1 MGVLPIETVPQVP
14 TVGSRID
21 SVSLKDC
28 MIIIQY
34 KKLSMM
40 PPERVPYLVIY
51 SQRGYPYMYLP
62 IVFLPLVGSSLAGLG
77 GRFVGPTGASLITT
91 TCLLLSLFLSCL
103 CFYEVALCGSPCH
116 IHLLD

>member
-1 MGVLPIETVPQVP
+1 MVGYLFVGPIE

-28 MIIIQY
+28 MRIIQY

-40 PPERVPYLVIY
+40 PPEGVPYLVIY